1 MPELTVANEVSMCD
15 LFFGPVVYKLEINHS
30 YMLQFLFVTVTES
43 NKLEPLMSAGMELL
57 LQEFPAIFLKNE

>member
-15 LFFGPVVYKLEINHS
+15 LFFFGPVVYKLEINHS

-43 NKLEPLMSAGMELL
+43 YLYIIASAGEAVTGCKVSFMST
-57 LQEFPAIFLKNE
+57 